1 MSDGPGEPAEAARA
15 VDDPVER
22 SIEEQA
28 EVEEEL
34 EEVGDAEGAPTLPS
48 TTLAAAAAAGRNA
61 EMAAAARRSGT
72 GREIWRLAWPVML
85 SQVLVTIVGL
95 VDIAM
100 VGRIG
105 PKAQAAVGYAG
116 QFFALVQSALFAVGF
131 ACVAVMARAIGAK
144 DLQRARSGLAGSLIL
159 AILVAIA
166 FSIGILAA
174 PRTVLGWLSAAP
186 EVADLAIP
194 YLQLVMLGSVLM
206 AVALTLESAL
216 RANRDTKTPMRVAVA
231 VTAVKLGLNALLIF
245 GAFGFP
251 RLELIGAGIATVAS
265 QVVAVAAFALVFLR
279 QPKTSPLAIRCSD
292 LAGVRA
298 LLPDLFRIALPGVAE
313 RLIMNL
319 ALLSYFG
326 VLGQYGTVAVAA
338 YTVGV
343 RILAFSWIP
352 GTAYAQAVAT
362 LIGQSLGAGD
372 RAGATKAGWRAANL
386 ALATA
391 VVLGLVCAFARE
403 PLARLFTSDPETIA
417 ALGPFMLCLAIA
429 QPFLQL
435 HFTLGGAHRGAGDTW
450 TPLVAAFVGNWV
462 FRVPFSF
469 LASEVTQLGLV
480 AVWAVLILD
489 HVSRAAWLLVSFRR
503 GKWQDA
509 GKRKR

>member
-1 MSDGPGEPAEAARA
+1 MSEGPRDPAEARRA
-15 VDDPVER
+15 V
-22 SIEEQA
+22 EESEDQA
-28 EVEEEL
+28 EVEEEV
-34 EEVGDAEGAPTLPS
+34 EELGDPEGGPSLPS

-61 EMAAAARRSGT
+61 EITAAAVRSGGT

-85 SQVLVTIVGL
+85 SQVLVTLVGL

-131 ACVAVMARAIGAK
+131 GCVAVMARAIGAK
-144 DLQRARSGLAGSLIL
+144 DFARARTALAGSLVL
-159 AILVAIA
+159 AIVVAIG
-166 FSIGILAA
+166 FSVAILAA
-174 PRTVLGWLSAAP
+174 PRTILGWLSAAP
-186 EVADLAIP
+186 DVADLAIP

-206 AVALTLESAL
+206 AVALTMESAL
-216 RANRDTKTPMRVAVA
+216 RANRDTKTPMRVAIA
-231 VTAVKLGLNALLIF
+231 VTAVKLGLNGLLIF

-251 RLELIGAGIATVAS
+251 RLELVGAGIATVAS
-265 QVVAVAAFALVFLR
+265 QVIAVAAFALVFRR
-279 QPKTSPLAIRCSD
+279 QPKTSPLAVRRSD
-292 LAGVRA
+292 LAGVRP
-298 LLPDLFRIALPGVAE
+298 LLPELFRIALPGVAE
-313 RLIMNL
+313 RLVMNL

-343 RILAFSWIP
+343 RVLAFSWIP

-372 RAGATKAGWRAANL
+372 RAGATKSGWRAAYL

-450 TPLVAAFVGNWV
+450 TPLVAAFVGNWL
-462 FRVPFSF
+462 FRVPFAF
-469 LASEVTQLGLV
+469 MASEMTELGLV
-480 AVWAVLILD
+480 GVWAVLILD
-489 HVSRAAWLLVSFRR
+489 HVSRAAWLLWSFRR